1 MQFALL
7 TCEDARTLVATGAQ
21 LLDVRDP
28 REFRRSALPGA
39 INIPLSMIQYAGQRL
54 NRALPVLVYCA
65 TGRRS
70 GIAKLV
76 LEANGFSPVH
86 NIGSQEFYHRC
97 ANGD

>member
-1 MQFALL
+1 MQHSILS
-7 TCEDARTLVATGAQ
+7 CEDARTLVEQGAQ

-54 NRALPVLVYCA
+54 QREIPVLVYCA

-70 GIAKLV
+70 GIAKLM
-76 LEANGFSPVH
+76 LEANGFVRVH
-86 NIGSQEFYHRC
+86 NILSQAFYNHC
-97 ANGD
+97 A